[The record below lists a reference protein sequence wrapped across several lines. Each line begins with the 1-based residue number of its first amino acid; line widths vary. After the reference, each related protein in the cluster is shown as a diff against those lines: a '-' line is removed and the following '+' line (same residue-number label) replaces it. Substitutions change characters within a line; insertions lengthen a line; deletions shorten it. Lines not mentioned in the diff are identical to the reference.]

1 MAGLQLLVRL
11 DLLAPAI
18 SFRVTTMTINEI
30 PASGL
35 VGRARASFESLSASR
50 SSSGLITSSSSA
62 CCRSVPASA
71 KVADLI
77 KIFSAVPLHTAT
89 PSVAPAPTVSGTT
102 TKPFAPAVL
111 TGNTKVTVSSANVK
125 AVLSSVALSTAL
137 ASPATSSAAISA
149 TTPAPASLP
158 FAAAAQISK
167 EPYRRPYADLVD
179 NRPDVPLSLVHAAA
193 AGPTAGTGTTPLH
206 DDDNFAP
213 AGSVSALTSI
223 PSGLLA
229 SARPASVGSRLG
241 AHNALDQVT
250 VPVTPPNSATPSVS
264 PPTLENHLPTS
275 SSWPSLV
282 SAFSASTSSLLLGT
296 DTTFPTTSLASL
308 YQTEDELP
316 VVQPIQLPDP
326 EAVAL
331 AFAQFAKV
339 VEAKYSPP
347 ARVGSRTSAAVRRAT
362 VAVRQV
368 AQSAKR
374 AFRKTLGSTRKAKPV
389 VSQDGRAATV
399 ANVAAALELQ
409 HSQDVVGGARQ
420 QVDQHHGV
428 AQQQIDDGQVLD
440 EQAPHHGVGTE
451 EDLAQSQVNGGD
463 AVPEPDHHAD
473 GSEQQ
478 EVDGGHAHG
487 HADGQAGS
495 EDPLSMPEM
504 LDCAAEKGDEFA
516 CPDRVGGVGVRDAE
530 VDEVEAS
537 NVSGLGRA
545 LAAKLPIEYYETLVR
560 IKRDLPNVLLNFVGQ
575 YFGYAAAAGE
585 SVLSHEAVERLAA
598 LVREHRKAPGE
609 IALMGL
615 MFSAAAT
622 VSDKR
627 EVRVLY
633 NKKYAKDVTE
643 GTAAFA
649 TAPRVMFPDLFDTPE
664 RVADVVPYLQY
675 LARIDDALVVAAV
688 TRREDPDVPSRQ
700 LAAAALLHLTA
711 NQFVVADEQRSDAL
725 MGMYYLIKFIGRES
739 QL

>member
-1 MAGLQLLVRL
+1 
-11 DLLAPAI
+11 
-18 SFRVTTMTINEI
+18 MTINEI
-30 PASGL
+30 PTSGL
-35 VGRARASFESLSASR
+35 VGRARATFESLTASR

-62 CCRSVPASA
+62 CCRSAPASA

-77 KIFSAVPLHTAT
+77 KIFSAVPLHAAT

-102 TKPFAPAVL
+102 AKPVVVTDAPKPAVL
-111 TGNTKVTVSSANVK
+111 TGNTKVTVSS
-125 AVLSSVALSTAL
+125 SVAISTAI

-158 FAAAAQISK
+158 LAAAAQISK
-167 EPYRRPYADLVD
+167 EPYHRPYADLVD
-179 NRPDVPLSLVHAAA
+179 NGPDVPLSLVHAAA
-193 AGPTAGTGTTPLH
+193 AGPTAGTGKVSVR

-213 AGSVSALTSI
+213 VAPA
-223 PSGLLA
+223 PA
-229 SARPASVGSRLG
+229 SASTSLGSDPSASSRSLSAGSRLG
-241 AHNALDQVT
+241 AHNALDQIT
-250 VPVTPPNSATPSVS
+250 VPIRPPTSAPSSVS
-264 PPTLENHLPTS
+264 PPVLRDDLLETLENHLPTS
-275 SSWPSLV
+275 SSWPSQA
-282 SAFSASTSSLLLGT
+282 SAFSSSTSSLVLGT
-296 DTTFPTTSLASL
+296 DTTFPTTSVASL
-308 YQTEDELP
+308 YQTEDELSVAVP
-316 VVQPIQLPDP
+316 HVMLP
-326 EAVAL
+326 
-331 AFAQFAKV
+331 AK
-339 VEAKYSPP
+339 KSP
-347 ARVGSRTSAAVRRAT
+347 AGIGSRTSAAVRRAT

-368 AQSAKR
+368 ARSAKDT
-374 AFRKTLGSTRKAKPV
+374 ARKTIGSIKVAARRVVKEAKPAKPA
-389 VSQDGRAATV
+389 VSQDGRAAAV
-399 ANVAAALELQ
+399 ANVAAALEPQ
-409 HSQDVVGGARQ
+409 HGQDVVGGAQQ
-420 QVDQHHGV
+420 QVDQHHAAG
-428 AQQQIDDGQVLD
+428 AEQQEIDDQVLD

-463 AVPEPDHHAD
+463 AVPEPDHHAE

-495 EDPLSMPEM
+495 EDASSMPEM
-504 LDCAAEKGDEFA
+504 LDFAAEKGDEFA

-530 VDEVEAS
+530 VDEVEAN
-537 NVSGLGRA
+537 NVFGLGRA
-545 LAAKLPIEYYETLVR
+545 LAAKLPREYCETLVR
-560 IKRDLPNVLLNFVGQ
+560 IKRDLPNVLIDFVGQ
-575 YFGYAAAAGE
+575 YFGYSAAPGE

-598 LVREHRKAPGE
+598 FVRVHRKAPGE

-615 MFSAAAT
+615 MFNTAAT

-633 NKKYAKDVTE
+633 NKQYAKDIAE
-643 GTAAFA
+643 GTASFA
-649 TAPRVMFPDLFDTPE
+649 TALRVMFPDLFDTPE

-711 NQFVVADEQRSDAL
+711 NQFVVADEKRSDAL

-739 QL
+739 Q